1 MTAPQQN
8 EGESGGGGASDIELS
23 IDLNT
28 PPVYPVYAYHPGH
41 VKRNP
46 ATNEVALRTGFSE
59 DTPQMAALAW
69 CVATPAQGARTAATA
84 DVASWED
91 LYVAPPP
98 EGA

>member
-1 MTAPQQN
+1 MTEPTHN
-8 EGESGGGGASDIELS
+8 EGELGSGGMADP
-23 IDLNT
+23 DT
-28 PPVYPVYAYHPGH
+28 PPAYFVRYFPGH

-46 ATNEVALRTGFSE
+46 TTNEVALRTGFSE
-59 DTPQMAALAW
+59 ETPQMAALAW